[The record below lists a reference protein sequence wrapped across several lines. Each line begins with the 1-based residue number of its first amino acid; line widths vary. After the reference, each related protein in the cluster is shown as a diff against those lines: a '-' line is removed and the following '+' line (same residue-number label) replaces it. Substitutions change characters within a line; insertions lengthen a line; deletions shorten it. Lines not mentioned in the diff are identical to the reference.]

1 MRLTLFA
8 ALGFA
13 SLTAAC
19 GGTDNMGDDTQVN
32 CATETRDDD
41 FVVGLEKVGEA
52 QAIDV
57 KLMSADPAP
66 PARDDNTW
74 VIQLNAMSGGAVGA
88 PMTGATINVVPFMPD
103 HQHGTP
109 IGVDVMAMP
118 DAGQYKLSP
127 INMWMPGLWETTIN
141 VSSGTTTDKV
151 VYRFCIP
158 S

>member
-1 MRLTLFA
+1 MRLTLIA
-8 ALGFA
+8 ALGLA

-19 GGTDNMGDDTQVN
+19 GGTDNTGDDTQVN

-41 FVVGLEKVGEA
+41 FVVGLEKMGEA

-74 VIQLNAMSGGAVGA
+74 VDPDQRDERRRGRCAADRRDDQRRRRSC
-88 PMTGATINVVPFMPD
+88 PM

-109 IGVDVMAMP
+109 IGGRRDGDARRGSVQAVADQHV
-118 DAGQYKLSP
+118 DAGRVGDDDRRDAP
-127 INMWMPGLWETTIN
+127 AP
-141 VSSGTTTDKV
+141 TTD
-151 VYRFCIP
+151 
-158 S
+158 